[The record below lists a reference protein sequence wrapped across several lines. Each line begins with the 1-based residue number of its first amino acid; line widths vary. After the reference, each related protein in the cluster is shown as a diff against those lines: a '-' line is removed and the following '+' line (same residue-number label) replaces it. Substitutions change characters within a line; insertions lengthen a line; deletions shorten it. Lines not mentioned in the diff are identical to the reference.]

1 MNIDLSGNDS
11 ELEALLKSDDEDIL
25 LDGKPESV
33 KKSISKSDILN
44 KISPIS
50 DGSGGFQSK
59 LKKLRNE
66 LIETDNIDDS

>member
-11 ELEALLKSDDEDIL
+11 ELEALLKSDDEEIQ

-44 KISPIS
+44 KISPVS
-50 DGSGGFQSK
+50 DGSGGYKSK